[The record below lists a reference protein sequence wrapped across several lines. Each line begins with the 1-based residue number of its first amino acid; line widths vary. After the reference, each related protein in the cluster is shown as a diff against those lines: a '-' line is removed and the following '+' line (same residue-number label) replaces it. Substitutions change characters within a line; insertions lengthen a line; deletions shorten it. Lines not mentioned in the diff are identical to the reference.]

1 VGLRRDLA
9 EPRDEPGVVLSSKG
23 LMDHDDVGVQL
34 FDAAH
39 GIERAPRFRRYLET
53 VLFKDESQEVPQK
66 RTPIGDDDTWLGDP
80 DSSRWI
86 QLLYTP
92 SSSGN
97 TATE

>member
-1 VGLRRDLA
+1 VH
-9 EPRDEPGVVLSSKG
+9 
-23 LMDHDDVGVQL
+23 HDDIGVQL
-34 FDAAH
+34 LDAAH
-39 GIERAPRFRRYLET
+39 RIERAPGLRRYLEP
-53 VLFKDESQEVPQK
+53 VLFKDESQEVPQE
-66 RTPIGDDDTWLGDP
+66 RTPIGDDDTWLCDP